1 MQNFFKWVRYFCLI
15 FIKYSY
21 LIPFL
26 TSNPTENSI
35 KVLNK
40 IIINISV
47 PKSYINNY
55 IKNAI
60 TFYLKEPN
68 KNEKIK
74 KAKFI
79 AFFINK
85 LFENNIYTKDDE
97 MPNEINHLFEIDN
110 EDINKIKKI
119 IIENKNKHWNIA

>member
-40 IIINISV
+40 I
-47 PKSYINNY
+47 YINNY

>member
-97 MPNEINHLFEIDN
+97 MPIEINHLFEIDN

>member
-1 MQNFFKWVRYFCLI
+1 MQNFFKWVRYYCLI

-97 MPNEINHLFEIDN
+97 MPIEINHLFEIDN

>member
-74 KAKFI
+74 RAKFI

>member
-1 MQNFFKWVRYFCLI
+1 MSKNYLFNFL
-15 FIKYSY
+15 KYSY

-26 TSNPTENSI
+26 TYNPTENSI
-35 KVLNK
+35 KVLSK
-40 IIINISV
+40 LIINISV
-47 PKSYINNY
+47 PKSFIINY

-60 TFYLKEPN
+60 TFYIKEPN
-68 KNEKIK
+68 ANEKIK

-85 LFENNIYTKDDE
+85 LFEHNIFTKDDE
-97 MPNEINHLFEIDN
+97 MPSEINYLFEINN

-119 IIENKNKHWNIA
+119 IIENKNKS

>member
-15 FIKYSY
+15 FINYSY

-97 MPNEINHLFEIDN
+97 MPNEINYLFEIDN

>member
-60 TFYLKEPN
+60 TFYLQEPN

>member
-1 MQNFFKWVRYFCLI
+1 MQNFFKWVRCFCLI